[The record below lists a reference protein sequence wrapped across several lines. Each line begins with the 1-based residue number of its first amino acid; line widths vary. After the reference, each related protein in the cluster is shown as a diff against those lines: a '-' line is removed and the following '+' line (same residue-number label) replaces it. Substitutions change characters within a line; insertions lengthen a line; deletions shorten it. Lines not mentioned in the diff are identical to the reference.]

1 MTDEKTFRP
10 TLLICDDDDS
20 LARALAREAERLGM
34 EPLVDTTSEQ
44 VEELATRRRPAVILL
59 DVNQKQDGRDLL
71 AQLKRSPHTRDAKV
85 VMLSGVED
93 QFVRSTCIE
102 LGAEDYE
109 VKPPG
114 PVFMRKIARMAGLP
128 VA

>member
-1 MTDEKTFRP
+1 MTDEKTCRP
-10 TLLICDDDDS
+10 TVLICDDDDS
-20 LARALAREAERLGM
+20 LARALAREAERLGLD
-34 EPLVDTTSEQ
+34 PLVDTTSEQ
-44 VEELATRRRPAVILL
+44 VEVLATSHRPAVILL

-71 AQLKRSPHTRDAKV
+71 AQLKRSPRTRDAKV

-114 PVFMRKIARMAGLP
+114 PIFMRKIARMAGLP
-128 VA
+128 VV

>member
-1 MTDEKTFRP
+1 MG
-10 TLLICDDDDS
+10 L
-20 LARALAREAERLGM
+20 
-34 EPLVDTTSEQ
+34 EPVVDTTSEQ
-44 VEELATRRRPAVILL
+44 VEALAQSRQPAVILL

-71 AQLKRSPHTRDAKV
+71 ALLKKSPRTRDAKV

-114 PVFMRKIARMAGLP
+114 PIFMRKIARLAGLP
-128 VA
+128 VV

>member
-1 MTDEKTFRP
+1 MTDANRTRP

-20 LARALAREAERLGM
+20 LARALAREAERLGL
-34 EPLVDTTSEQ
+34 EPVVDTTSDQ
-44 VEELATRRRPAVILL
+44 VEALAQTHQPAVILL

-71 AQLKRSPHTRDAKV
+71 AQLKKSPRTRHAKV
-85 VMLSGVED
+85 VMLSGRDDE
-93 QFVRSTCIE
+93 FLRSTCIE

-114 PVFMRKIARMAGLP
+114 PIFMRKIARMAGLP
-128 VA
+128 LA